1 MTRMSR
7 WVAVSALSLAALGL
21 ATAPA
26 SAASKSLLGSL
37 PGATKSTLKSTGTA
51 LGQAV
56 PGAVGSL
63 TSGDVGG
70 TVNAVGDAVATITP
84 GGDCEQQFS
93 QPFTRWGDHM
103 QYTLVPG
110 GDFEGSLDGWSLKGG
125 AAVVEDNEPWKVTAA
140 TDRRALHLPA
150 GASVVTPPLCA
161 GLTHPT
167 ARLFT
172 KGGKLPLL
180 AGARVDILYPNQD
193 GILAGATLGVV
204 VPSRNWQPTHQILTA
219 SGLPLLT
226 GGTLALRIT
235 AQGAPITIDDV
246 YVDPFR
252 R

>member
-7 WVAVSALSLAALGL
+7 ILIASAAALAAVGG
-21 ATAPA
+21 AAAPA
-26 SAASKSLLGSL
+26 SASKSLLGSL
-37 PGATKSTLKSTGTA
+37 PGATGSTLKSATGA
-51 LGQAV
+51 VGQAV
-56 PGAVGSL
+56 PAATDSL
-63 TSGDVGG
+63 AKGDVGG
-70 TVNAVGDAVATITP
+70 TLNGVEDAVGAITP
-84 GGDCEQQFS
+84 GGDCNQAMS
-93 QPFTRWGDHM
+93 NPFARWGDHAN
-103 QYTLVPG
+103 YTLVPG
-110 GDFEGSLDGWSLKGG
+110 GDFEGTLDGWAVSGG
-125 AAVVEDNEPWKVTAA
+125 ATIVEDNEPWKVTAA
-140 TDRRALHLPA
+140 SDHRALYLPK

-180 AGARVDILYPNQD
+180 AGARVEILYPNED

-204 VPSRNWQPTHQILTA
+204 LPTRDWKPTHQILTL

-246 YVDPFR
+246 YVDPVR
-252 R
+252 RR

>member
-7 WVAVSALSLAALGL
+7 KVLLPALALAALGVA
-21 ATAPA
+21 ATPA
-26 SAASKSLLGSL
+26 NAASKRLLGSL
-37 PGATKSTLKSTGTA
+37 PGATKSTLKSTGSA
-51 LGQAV
+51 LGHAV
-56 PGAVGSL
+56 PGAAGSL
-63 TSGDVGG
+63 ARGDVGG
-70 TVNAVGDAVATITP
+70 TAKTVGDTVAAITP
-84 GGDCEQQFS
+84 GGDCDQQLS
-93 QPFTRWGDHM
+93 QPFTPWGDPM

-110 GDFEGSLDGWSLKGG
+110 GDFEGSLDGWTLKGG
-125 AAVVEDNEPWKVTAA
+125 ATVVEDNEPWKVTAA
-140 TDRRALHLPA
+140 TDHRALHLPT

-172 KGGKLPLL
+172 KGGRLPLL
-180 AGARVDILYPNQD
+180 AGARVDVLYPDED
-193 GILAGATLGVV
+193 GVLAGATLGVV
-204 VPSRNWQPTHQILTA
+204 LPSRDWQPTQQILTA